1 MLLILKSI
9 ASKFYRQVR
18 LVFFQRD
25 NRIFSFDANLKSFNG
40 SCIEVREGTVIDS
53 SSSIGSYSYIGRNC
67 FISKS
72 SIGRY
77 CSIANNVSIGQGEH
91 DLTKI
96 STSSIF
102 YDSPYELLT
111 SKNCIIKDDV
121 WIGVDAIILRG
132 VTVGTGA
139 VVGANSVVTKDVP
152 PYSVVVGSPAKL
164 IKYRFEEDKITE
176 ILKSEWWK
184 ETPKA
189 AKKIFTELNKK

>member
-1 MLLILKSI
+1 LLLILKSI